1 MIQGLYDKVLQRFY
15 GDGQRQNPQANSTC
29 SHETEGRYLT
39 MEALT
44 NERDPGLREQ
54 RVSKQSRVIALERR

>member
-1 MIQGLYDKVLQRFY
+1 
-15 GDGQRQNPQANSTC
+15 
-29 SHETEGRYLT
+29 